1 MEIYSLR
8 LIREH
13 FFKPPPNLIQVS
25 LGVRDKQ
32 VYNLLVLK
40 GDLLVIQL
48 QLHCIWRTRNLQT
61 GALFMCVALPLSKDT
76 SP

>member
-8 LIREH
+8 HIREH
-13 FFKPPPNLIQVS
+13 CFKPPPNLIQVS
-25 LGVRDKQ
+25 LGVPDKRA
-32 VYNLLVLK
+32 YNLLVLK

-61 GALFMCVALPLSKDT
+61 GPLFMCVALPLSKDT